1 LDGHGKAEAGF
12 MLSEA
17 LARDGA
23 TERGVQDI
31 WSRYLE
37 SNKPDDEVRSKHNLS
52 NLMCMLQEKN
62 GRKSSYHPRISRRLS
77 PGLQPETRDAIFTEP
92 FDSPDLA
99 ANPQPKIVNVRDAIR
114 AEVLDLPDAREKRH
128 RGNRS
133 PASSGSRQQEPRFFW
148 RQ

>member
-1 LDGHGKAEAGF
+1 VNASG
-12 MLSEA
+12 
-17 LARDGA
+17 
-23 TERGVQDI
+23 
-31 WSRYLE
+31 
-37 SNKPDDEVRSKHNLS
+37 
-52 NLMCMLQEKN
+52 EK
-62 GRKSSYHPRISRRLS
+62 GRKSIYHPRCGFDGEKKTRLAGSGQASMARGAGDLISRRLS
-77 PGLQPETRDAIFTEP
+77 PGLQPETRDAIAAEP

-99 ANPQPKIVNVRDAIR
+99 ANPQPKIVNVRDAIT